1 MVALVNYL
9 LQALR
14 HVFCASG
21 DAVLPLC
28 PQDIV
33 LVKQGLQLFL
43 LPLCH
48 RKVTVSKMR
57 DPKIPRRD
65 PLLQRKLP
73 VSLQVAVPVL
83 HLHILEVI
91 HQCAQLFLCLRVGF
105 LLDPFLERCLHLLI
119 VCKRNDIV

>member
-1 MVALVNYL
+1 MIALVNYL

-43 LPLCH
+43 LPL
-48 RKVTVSKMR
+48 RFDGFDRMIN
-57 DPKIPRRD
+57 P
-65 PLLQRKLP
+65 
-73 VSLQVAVPVL
+73 
-83 HLHILEVI
+83 E
-91 HQCAQLFLCLRVGF
+91 FF
-105 LLDPFLERCLHLLI
+105 LLISSCCMEACSAAFCVI
-119 VCKRNDIV
+119 SGYSVSNF